1 MFGSAIIVFRE
12 ALEAA
17 LLIGIIAAATRG
29 LTGRGRW
36 IGLGIAAGLTL
47 SLVVAG
53 LTDVIAQW
61 ADGAG
66 QELFNAGVLTVA
78 VVMLAW
84 HNIWMASH
92 GKELAGRAKQVANS
106 IASGSTELS
115 AIALVISLA
124 VLREGSETALFLYG
138 LATSDHLGVG
148 TIVSGAGLG
157 LLGGAVAGYSLYA
170 GLVRIPVRWLFAVTS
185 LLILML
191 ASGMSGQIARVLI
204 QGNILAFSGEAIW
217 DTSQV
222 LPMSSLLGN
231 LLHVMLGYEAR
242 PSALQVVFYSA
253 TFCLILLGMA
263 WARRSER
270 QILGRPS
277 TPVQP
282 A

>member
-36 IGLGIAAGLTL
+36 IGLGIAAGLTF

-78 VVMLAW
+78 VAMLAW

-106 IASGSTELS
+106 IASGNTELS

-148 TIVSGAGLG
+148 TVISGAGLG

-170 GLVRIPVRWLFAVTS
+170 GLVRIPVRWLFGVTS

-204 QGNILAFSGEAIW
+204 QGNILAFSGEALW

-263 WARRSER
+263 WARRSQR
-270 QILGRPS
+270 QILGRAS